1 MQLNYLT
8 LKTTLKK
15 LVIFFISILLF
26 IFCEK
31 GLAQNTE
38 IDSLFTVLKTAK
50 EDTNK
55 VNTLNLLS
63 YKFYHNAKGDRDTA
77 IYYAKKALHLA
88 QKLNFQKGMGM
99 AHSRIG
105 ASYYLL
111 GNFPETLKNY
121 LEALKIFEAIND
133 KREIAKINLSL
144 SHFYWSRNAKVYA
157 EGLKYDLAALK
168 KYEEIGDKNETAN
181 MYCRIARSYKRVKNY
196 PEAIKNY
203 QMALKIREELN
214 DKKEMAQIFMDIGL
228 LFSEEKNYAESLK
241 NYETAQKIYEEI
253 GAKAKMS
260 EIYSPIGRLH
270 ESQGNYTEAEKYFR
284 MNIAAKREM
293 GDTAFIW
300 LTYLALGKIFDAT
313 NNEIEARKNFSEALI
328 HTERNFIGI
337 LLLKD
342 ISSFLKYGNAAKVKE
357 ILLLKLESDK
367 QQKLKANL
375 PGTYLLLSKTDSAL
389 GNFMGAFEN
398 YKMSQLYRDSLY
410 NEENTKK
417 LTQSALEFEYDKK
430 EALAKVAFEKRQD
443 SLKLEQQKEIALQ
456 QLRFVYEQKQASAKT
471 EQERQQLIFE
481 EELKRQEIEA
491 DFKQQQT
498 KARAEQERKEAL
510 VKAAQ
515 EKKDAVAEE
524 EIQKQKLVRNGF
536 IGGLMLVLVFASF
549 IYNRFKVTQKQKIII
564 EQKEKETQHQNEII
578 TEQKLLVEEKN
589 REIVDSIEYA
599 LRIQTAILPPRK
611 IVKQYLENSFI
622 LYKPKDIVAGD
633 FYWMETVD
641 DIVLFAACDCTGHG
655 VPGAMV
661 SVVCHNALNRAV
673 REYGLT
679 QPSLILDKTTEIVLE
694 NFSRS
699 EEDIKDGMDIS
710 LCVFNTKT
718 NTIQWAGANNPLWLI
733 QDGELIETK
742 ADKQPIGMDE
752 NSKPFTNHTFTLNTN
767 DTIFL
772 FTDGYADQFGGETVQ
787 KKLTKKRFKE
797 LILSIQNNSIQ
808 DQELVLDRF
817 ITNYRKEI
825 EQIDDILIIGVRV

>member
-15 LVIFFISILLF
+15 LVIFFTYTLF
-26 IFCEK
+26 IIFSERA
-31 GLAQNTE
+31 LAQRTE
-38 IDSLFTVLKTAK
+38 IDSLLVVLKTAK

-63 YKFYHNAKGDRDTA
+63 YKFYDNAKGDRDTS
-77 IYYAKKALHLA
+77 IYYAKNALQLA
-88 QKLNFQKGMGM
+88 QKLNFQKGMGV
-99 AHSRIG
+99 AHRRIG
-105 ASYYLL
+105 ASYNLL

-121 LEALKIFEAIND
+121 LEALKIFEAIQD

-144 SHFYWSRNAKVYA
+144 SQFYWSRNTKVYA
-157 EGLKYDLAALK
+157 EGLKYDMAALTVF
-168 KYEEIGDKNETAN
+168 EEIGDKMETAKLYFN
-181 MYCRIARSYKRVKNY
+181 IARKYKSVKNY

-214 DKKEMAQIFMDIGL
+214 DKKEMAQIYTDIGML
-228 LFSEEKNYAESLK
+228 LSEEKNYDESLK

-253 GAKAKMS
+253 GVKANMVD
-260 EIYSPIGRLH
+260 IYIPIARLY
-270 ESQGNYTEAEKYFR
+270 EKQGNYTEAEKCYM

-293 GDTAFIW
+293 GDTLNIGW
-300 LTYLALGKIFDAT
+300 IYYNLGKVFDAT
-313 NNEIEARKNFSEALI
+313 NNKIEANKYFSEALI
-328 HTERNFIGI
+328 HTERNMIG
-337 LLLKD
+337 LLLLTD

-367 QQKLKANL
+367 QQKLKSNL
-375 PGTYLLLSKTDSAL
+375 PATYLMLSIADSAM
-389 GNFMGAFEN
+389 GNLSGALLN

-430 EALAKVAFEKRQD
+430 EALAKVTFEKRQD
-443 SLKLEQQKEIALQ
+443 SLKLEQQKEMALQ
-456 QLRFVYEQKQASAKT
+456 HLRYVYEQKQASAKT

-498 KARAEQERKEAL
+498 KARAEQERKEGLA
-510 VKAAQ
+510 KAAQ
-515 EKKDAVAEE
+515 EKKDAIAKE
-524 EIQKQKLVRNGF
+524 EIQKQKVVRNGF
-536 IGGLMLVLVFASF
+536 IGGLMLVLVFAGF

-641 DIVLFAACDCTGHG
+641 DLVLFAACDCTGHG

-679 QPSLILDKTTEIVLE
+679 QPSSILDKTTEIVLE

-710 LCVFNTKT
+710 LCAFNTKT

-772 FTDGYADQFGGETVQ
+772 FTDGYADQFGGETGQ